1 MTMDDKSYAS
11 EMYLVTPQDFSL
23 LQSVK
28 SKQSSEIE
36 PEIESSPQSATPPQP
51 SHPQQPP
58 PLSQSTTSSSHQLP
72 STDENPHYGSGQ
84 KVSEGDI
91 MKYYHNLTKDK
102 NILKNIKDRQWSE
115 LYNRLQPLMLMNK
128 NLYQPEHQQ
137 QQPQQQQHQ
146 QQQQQQLLSSTG
158 QQHLSRRDLENS
170 LLSSLP
176 SSIRNSPTRNDYFS
190 DTWGLNQAYPDEKSE
205 SEMTSSDYLDLPY
218 LPQETSVKS
227 IVPPQQSTL
236 NKTSEIPNKTSEV
249 LKFIEKE
256 RIDGLVDKLIKDAT
270 AYDQAYSQASFKPP
284 SVRSKK
290 RGREVTIIENPSPQ
304 GPSQSTRHAK
314 QMRRLTKKEAKENAE
329 KWNKTDPD
337 MEKIREKIRNTSR
350 EWRWKDY

>member
-1 MTMDDKSYAS
+1 MDDKSYAS
-11 EMYLVTPQDFSL
+11 EMFLITPQDFSL

-36 PEIESSPQSATPPQP
+36 PEIESSPQSATQPQPPQP
-51 SHPQQPP
+51 QPQPP
-58 PLSQSTTSSSHQLP
+58 PPSQPTTSSHQLP
-72 STDENPHYGSGQ
+72 PTDENPHYGSGR

-91 MKYYHNLTKDK
+91 LKYYHNLTKDK

-128 NLYQPEHQQ
+128 NLYQPEQQQQQ
-137 QQPQQQQHQ
+137 QQPQQQQPQQPQQ

-158 QQHLSRRDLENS
+158 QQQSSRRLNDLENS

-176 SSIRNSPTRNDYFS
+176 SSIRNSPSRNDYFS
-190 DTWGLNQAYPDEKSE
+190 DTWGLNQAYPEDKSE
-205 SEMTSSDYLDLPY
+205 SDLSEYLDLPA
-218 LPQETSVKS
+218 PSKETSIKS
-227 IVPPQQSTL
+227 VVPLRQT
-236 NKTSEIPNKTSEV
+236 TPNKTSEV
-249 LKFIEKE
+249 LKFIEQE

-284 SVRSKK
+284 SNRPKK

-314 QMRRLTKKEAKENAE
+314 QLRRLTRKEAKENAE
-329 KWNKTDPD
+329 KWNKSDPN
-337 MEKIREKIRNTSR
+337 MEKIREKIRNSSR
-350 EWRWKDY
+350 EWKWKDY